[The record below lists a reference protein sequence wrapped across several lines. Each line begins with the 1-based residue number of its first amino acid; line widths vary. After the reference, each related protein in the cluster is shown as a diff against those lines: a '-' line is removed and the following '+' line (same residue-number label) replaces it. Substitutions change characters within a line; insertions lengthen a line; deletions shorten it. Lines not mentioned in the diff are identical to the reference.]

1 MRILDLLPDLLLVLL
16 IKDKVVEWL
25 DEELDD
31 TLEDMDSLEL
41 IDSFS
46 SLMLL
51 LFELVM
57 RFMLLLAESML
68 AESETVCWWLV
79 LLADFLETVSWLMEA
94 CFLERIMYL
103 DRLVESD
110 EEDEDETVETDDL
123 FSSGGWVSLTSFF
136 MRAVVKS
143 SEKSSS

>member
-1 MRILDLLPDLLLVLL
+1 
-16 IKDKVVEWL
+16 
-25 DEELDD
+25 
-31 TLEDMDSLEL
+31 MDSLEL

-57 RFMLLLAESML
+57 RFMLLLAESL
-68 AESETVCWWLV
+68 IAESETVCWWLV

-136 MRAVVKS
+136 VRAVVKS